1 VRARPS
7 DVRRGLLALVLAL
20 LALVVAPAA
29 PAGAPA
35 PVAGPTEVRSGI
47 APRGHVT
54 GVPVLLRIPS
64 IGVAADVEAVA
75 AEGGVLAPPA
85 DPALVGWWAA
95 GARAGSRGGAVLLTG
110 HTVHG
115 GGGVFDDLAA
125 LDRGD
130 VVEVG
135 TRAGVVTYV
144 VATVRELDKEQLA
157 STAPSLFGAGGPP
170 RVVLVTCADW
180 DDGDYLGNTVVVGV
194 RPAGS

>member
-1 VRARPS
+1 MRARPS
-7 DVRRGLLALVLAL
+7 GVRRGLPALVLAL

-29 PAGAPA
+29 PAGTPAPA
-35 PVAGPTEVRSGI
+35 AGPAEVGSGL
-47 APRGHVT
+47 APRWHVT

-64 IGVAADVEAVA
+64 IGVEAEVEGIA
-75 AEGGVLAPPA
+75 AEAGVLSPPA
-85 DPALVGWWAA
+85 DPALVGWWVA

-125 LDRGD
+125 LERGD

-135 TRAGVVTYV
+135 TRAGVVAYAV
-144 VATVRELDKEQLA
+144 VSVRDLDKEQLA
-157 STAPSLFGAGGPP
+157 STAPSLFGSGGRP

-194 RPAGS
+194 QQARS